1 MKTSCYANKTC
12 LSIPQKNQ
20 IKNIHTTDKDDLK
33 EDFKNFKNVMIIE
46 FESMKYYFLRK

>member
-1 MKTSCYANKTC
+1 MQIKTC

-33 EDFKNFKNVMIIE
+33 EDFNNFKNVMIIE